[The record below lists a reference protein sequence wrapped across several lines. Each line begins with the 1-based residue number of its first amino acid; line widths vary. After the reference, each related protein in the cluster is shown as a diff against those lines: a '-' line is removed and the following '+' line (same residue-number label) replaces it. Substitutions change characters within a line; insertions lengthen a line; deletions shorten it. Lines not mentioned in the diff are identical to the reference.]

1 MYSNGNRL
9 PLSDQ
14 HNQPLSTGYAGIEQI
29 APQHGVVLGQDRDN
43 DRWIFG
49 PLALV
54 DRHGIG
60 WHERIEFAE
69 AIGDIAAIESD
80 NQFTRVLVDVI
91 DVANVAIVDLLS

>member
-1 MYSNGNRL
+1 
-9 PLSDQ
+9 
-14 HNQPLSTGYAGIEQI
+14 
-29 APQHGVVLGQDRDN
+29 VLGQDRDN
-43 DRWIFG
+43 NRWIFG

-91 DVANVAIVDLLS
+91 DVANVAIVDLLVIVVLDLHDLVARRKGPAEALHLAIA